1 VAEALRCGTTESHA
15 GTSFDRL
22 HAAGAISSRSAQ
34 RLNELRRVRDELQH
48 TYVPHL
54 RAKLLH
60 RAVEAL
66 LAELDRFVDRYET
79 WAKRVG
85 LLS

>member
-1 VAEALRCGTTESHA
+1 MGRG
-15 GTSFDRL
+15 R
-22 HAAGAISSRSAQ
+22 RSASSADGP
-34 RLNELRRVRDELQH
+34 RRSKGERRIASVLAFLPPAREQL
-48 TYVPHL
+48 VVAI